1 MEIIITKTVSSIII
15 VPVLSSSKTKLSLDI
30 EKDSDDNN
38 RESAKNQIDLP
49 DTTYSQV
56 ISNEEGSICIE
67 SGLKSQ
73 DGFVAPIVIPYKF
86 EENDNGASVSKIIDY
101 FRLHFPEKVSVVEL
115 DFGDIDVSGK
125 VVTIDGYG
133 LIKR

>member
-15 VPVLSSSKTKLSLDI
+15 VPVLSSSKTKLLMEI
-30 EKDSDDNN
+30 EKESNGESDKG
-38 RESAKNQIDLP
+38 KN
-49 DTTYSQV
+49 DTPYSQV

-86 EENDNGASVSKIIDY
+86 EGNDNGASVSKIIDY

-125 VVTIDGYG
+125 VVTIDG
-133 LIKR
+133 